1 MKREYLGWAVAV
13 AVVLL
18 VCALGAMQRL
28 DDAGR
33 YQVVFGDWT
42 VIGDQGETSK
52 QGTVVRVDTATGQ
65 TALLSFSLKSGEYR
79 WLRVVD
85 PR

>member
-1 MKREYLGWAVAV
+1 MKGWGAGWTVV
-13 AVVLL
+13 VVVVLL
-18 VCALGAMQRL
+18 SCALGAMQRL
-28 DDAGR
+28 EDAGR

-42 VIGDQGETSK
+42 VIGDQGQTSE
-52 QGTVVRVDTATGQ
+52 QGTVVRLDTATGQ
-65 TALLSFSLKSGEYR
+65 TALLSFNMKSGEYR